1 MRIPK
6 IISNTALYSIASFL
20 QMGVGFLL
28 LPVYTLYL
36 TPEDYGKLNVVT
48 AITAFVSRMLLMS
61 LPVAATRFH
70 FKSEMQEFRA
80 KVWGSILILL
90 LINSFFWGVLII
102 IFHRYLITPIAEGVD
117 FYPLFFFA
125 LIGAMLSP
133 MFQFYQQWL
142 KTLQDGLSHTINA
155 IAHFVI
161 TVILNVVCLTVLHLG
176 VFSLILSNF
185 VVSLLFFVYSFYSFS
200 PYLCFRFENRIG
212 AGALKYALP
221 LMPHNIA
228 SYWSNT
234 IDRLMLNNMAG
245 ASSVGLYSVASQFGS
260 VMNVITGSINSAFSP
275 WCFQLMAKGE
285 KEGYEK
291 MYIFAD
297 VGVLLCCVIGFI
309 ISIFSPEA
317 VWLMSSKSYE
327 MAWYP
332 ISFICFG
339 GVARG
344 LYYFFCQPLF
354 FSHTKYVM
362 YVSMTALLANVI
374 CNLVFIPLLGIIGTG
389 VAMFISLLVIA
400 LMALGLSIHLEPQ
413 IRFHAGK
420 MIGLSFL
427 FLLISQMVFL
437 FEIIDSLFLKITLKV
452 LFVSVILLVCLYFEY
467 KSIKTFWGVLKNKQ

>member
-1 MRIPK
+1 
-6 IISNTALYSIASFL
+6 
-20 QMGVGFLL
+20 MGIGFLL
-28 LPVYTLYL
+28 LPIYTYYL
-36 TPEDYGKLNVVT
+36 SPEEYGKLSVVT
-48 AITAFVSRMLLMS
+48 TISAFLSRMLLMS
-61 LPVAATRFH
+61 LHSAATRFH
-70 FKSEMQEFRA
+70 FKSDKKEYIA
-80 KVWGSILILL
+80 KVWGTILLILV
-90 LINSFFWGVLII
+90 INSLFWGVLVLL
-102 IFHRYLITPIAEGVD
+102 FHPFLVTPIAEGID

-125 LIGAMLSP
+125 IIGAMLSP
-133 MFQFYQQWL
+133 VFQFYQQFL
-142 KTLQDGLSHTINA
+142 KTIQEGLNVTINA
-155 IAHFVI
+155 IAHFLV
-161 TVILNVVCLTVLHLG
+161 TVVLNVLCLSYFHLG
-176 VFSLILSNF
+176 VLSMILSNF
-185 VVSLLFFVYSFYSFS
+185 IVGLLFFLYSIYKMNSFIDYRFSKDIGIKALRYST
-200 PYLCFRFENRIG
+200 
-212 AGALKYALP
+212 P
-221 LMPHNIA
+221 LIPHNVA

-245 ASSVGLYSVASQFGS
+245 ATSVGLYSLASQFGI
-260 VMNVITGSINSAFSP
+260 VMNVITGSINTAFIP
-275 WCFQLMAKGE
+275 WCYQLMAKGDKQE
-285 KEGYEK
+285 YEK